1 VNIDRKYFQNQI
13 KKDRNVYLG
22 SKCVIIFALILGF
35 IQPLSA
41 AVVTWD
47 GGESGTGKDDWSG
60 SKGDKNWV
68 GDVAPANG
76 DSLVFAGT
84 ARLTNNNN
92 ITGLTI
98 TNLTF
103 NNTAGAFILGGN
115 QITFTAGGIT
125 NNDAD
130 LQTIN
135 MALGLN
141 ATITIAANSGNIA
154 IGGVISDGSGS
165 NGIIKTG
172 INTLTLTGA
181 NTYSGGTTLN
191 QGTLT
196 VGTGG
201 TLGAT
206 TGALVVS
213 NTNSTAPG
221 TNTVLNLATAVDTTV
236 GSLSGTI
243 ATPASGTNTATIN
256 NGGVGRNF
264 TVNQTSAGTYAGV
277 IAGAGS
283 FTLGSLS
290 TNALTLTGANTYSGT
305 TTISAGTLI
314 ANNST
319 GSATGTGAVSVTG
332 TLGGTGTITPTGSNG
347 ITVNSGGIIAPGGA
361 GATGTLNI
369 NLGSTTG
376 TMVMSSGSGFQFQ
389 LGTAG
394 LNINAPGVSDT
405 LAFLNAASGDVTFN
419 NNNINFLGTGAVG
432 YYKIFDTS
440 LDSST
445 WSGLTF
451 DSISGVI
458 SGGLSSSN
466 LASGLNAVFIMGG
479 LGYGGTSGD
488 IYVQI
493 IPEPSAVLLGG
504 LGATLLLLRRR
515 RTA

>member
-1 VNIDRKYFQNQI
+1 MRANREIFQNQI
-13 KKDRNVYLG
+13 KEDRNVCRG
-22 SKCVIIFALILGF
+22 WRCFIFFALILAF
-35 IQPLSA
+35 IETSSA
-41 AVVTWD
+41 AVITWD
-47 GGESGTGKDDWSG
+47 GGGTDDTWAANQSGGKNA
-60 SKGDKNWV
+60 NWA
-68 GDVAPANG
+68 GANEKAPVNG
-76 DSLVFAGT
+76 DSLVFTGT
-84 ARLTNNNN
+84 TRLTNTNN

-98 TNLTF
+98 IDLTF

-125 NNDAD
+125 NNDTD

-181 NTYSGGTTLN
+181 NTYTGGTTVN
-191 QGTLT
+191 QGILT

-243 ATPASGTNTATIN
+243 ATPTSGTNTATIN
-256 NGGVGRNF
+256 NGGSGRNF

-290 TNALTLTGANTYSGT
+290 TNALTLTGTNTYTGAT
-305 TTISAGTLI
+305 TVSAGTLLVNGSI
-314 ANNST
+314 ASSSMT
-319 GSATGTGAVSVTG
+319 TVAPGAIIGGSGTVGA
-332 TLGGTGTITPTGSNG
+332 L
-347 ITVNSGGIIAPGGA
+347 TVNGSVNPG
-361 GATGTLNI
+361 
-369 NLGSTTG
+369 
-376 TMVMSSGSGFQFQ
+376 
-389 LGTAG
+389 
-394 LNINAPGVSDT
+394 
-405 LAFLNAASGDVTFN
+405 
-419 NNNINFLGTGAVG
+419 NNNIGILSTGNYTQTGTYNVGISGTVAGTGHDQINVAGTVNITSGSLSTSFSGAYSAGNLIFILLNDGADAITGTYSGLAQNATVANYGGFDWNISYTANSSLGT
-432 YYKIFDTS
+432 FT
-440 LDSST
+440 
-445 WSGLTF
+445 
-451 DSISGVI
+451 
-458 SGGLSSSN
+458 GGN
-466 LASGLNAVFIMGG
+466 
-479 LGYGGTSGD
+479 D
-488 IYVQI
+488 IALI
-493 IPEPSAVLLGG
+493 AAIPEPKVVILGS
-504 LGATLLLLRRR
+504 LGTLLLLLRRSR
-515 RTA
+515 AA